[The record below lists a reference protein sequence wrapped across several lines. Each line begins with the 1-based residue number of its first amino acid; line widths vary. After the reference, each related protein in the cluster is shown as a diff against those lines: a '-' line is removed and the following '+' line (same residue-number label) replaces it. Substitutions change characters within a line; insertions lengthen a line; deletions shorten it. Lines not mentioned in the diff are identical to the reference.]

1 MAGNGRSGRKPKPTG
16 LKVLQGTFRSD
27 RHGDEVQPDAGGW
40 PEPPAHLGDDERALW
55 DGLRE
60 HCEPWA
66 AKSDW
71 MAFNGVVSLM
81 AKVLRVQAAQ
91 RATEDAGGPLSF
103 KHVVQEKDGKETTI
117 VEAKENPLWGTEA
130 KFWKELRAY
139 IGLTGLSPADRARMR
154 VSDGSD
160 TPANPLD
167 RFLKKAK

>member
-1 MAGNGRSGRKPKPTG
+1 MAGNRRSGRKPKPTG
-16 LKVLQGTFRSD
+16 LKVVQGTFRED
-27 RHGDEVQPDAGGW
+27 RHGAEVQPPAGGW
-40 PEPPAHLGDDERALW
+40 PAAPAHLTAEERALW

-71 MAFNGVVSLM
+71 IAFNGVVSLM

-91 RATEDAGGPLSF
+91 HDTEEAGGPLSF
-103 KHVVQEKDGKETTI
+103 KHTVQEKDGKETTV
-117 VEAKENPLWGTEA
+117 VEAKENPLWGTEI
-130 KFWKELRAY
+130 KVWKELRAY

-154 VSDGSD
+154 VTDGSD
-160 TPANPLD
+160 KPANPLD